1 MFALKPYEDKVP
13 VMQREAWTYS
23 MTATV
28 LGAFGVLL
36 RWLQCEIIFDDVTG
50 LPIKNAPVSY
60 FLVLFLLAVAAGLW
74 WLSGRMSVRRS
85 SQEPEEALSQP
96 NREVGV
102 LLGVAAAAVAV
113 GAIWMFLKEINTL
126 MRVTA
131 LLGLLSAP
139 VLAMMPSLPRWGGF
153 GALLSLI
160 PVVFFSLWIV
170 MFYKENA
177 VNPIVWEYGVQMLAI
192 AAGLL
197 AAYRL
202 CGYLFYRINARRTVF
217 SCALALTVCLT
228 VLMDQASMGERIMFA
243 GWGIGYGT
251 LCWVLLNN
259 FLPADGTEE
268 EE

>member
-1 MFALKPYEDKVP
+1 MFAVKPYEDKDG

-36 RWLQCEIIFDDVTG
+36 RWLQCEIIFDEVTG
-50 LPIKNAPVSY
+50 LPVKNAPVSY
-60 FLVLFLLAVAAGLW
+60 FLVLFLFAVAAGLW
-74 WLSGRMSVRRS
+74 WLSGRMSVHRS
-85 SQEPEEALSQP
+85 SEEPEEALKSP
-96 NREVGV
+96 NREVGI
-102 LLGVAAAAVAV
+102 LLAVAAVAV
-113 GAIWMFLKEINTL
+113 ALGAVWMFLKEDSTL

-153 GALLSLI
+153 GAVLSLI

-170 MFYKENA
+170 TFYKENA
-177 VNPIVWEYGVQMLAI
+177 VNPVVWEYGVQILSI

-202 CGYLFYRINARRTVF
+202 CGYLFYRINARRTIF
-217 SCALALTVCLT
+217 ACALALTLCLT
-228 VLMDQASMGERIMFA
+228 VLMDQASMGARIMFA
-243 GWGIGYGT
+243 GWGIGFGT
-251 LCWVLLNN
+251 LCWVLLYN
-259 FLPADGTEE
+259 FLPPEETEDE
-268 EE
+268 D